1 MMFLRRLFLSLSVHL
16 HIRMLYIVSVNRACR
31 GVYIEFTHQ
40 DVGNISCSGCCLMMW
55 PVHANMN
62 VMCAQLVIAIKT
74 VLLIAATTVH
84 VLQVPL
90 AKMDGYLA
98 LQILSYYI
106 VLFPSLDVISAY
118 PLCVLTIANNLYLVF
133 TGKDPDSDERRYAW
147 VLRLLLKF
155 VSSILPLVAGLFIAN
170 LVNVLQFAGLL
181 GFSVC
186 YLFPAL
192 FQLGS
197 QYQCVKLFGAST
209 AGDGDNSDAEDG
221 ALLQKEAK
229 KAKRDLFRQ
238 WWLTYK
244 NPLYW
249 TSYSTPFSHP
259 VAVVAMA
266 TVAFTL
272 FVLTIASIVLS
283 IQEHALQSRFANVT
297 ISAL

>member
-1 MMFLRRLFLSLSVHL
+1 M
-16 HIRMLYIVSVNRACR
+16 
-31 GVYIEFTHQ
+31 G
-40 DVGNISCSGCCLMMW
+40 
-55 PVHANMN
+55 
-62 VMCAQLVIAIKT
+62 MCAQLVIAIKT
-74 VLLIAATTVH
+74 VRVLIAATTVH

-90 AKMDGYLA
+90 AKLDGYLA

-229 KAKRDLFRQ
+229 KTKRDLFRQ

-259 VAVVAMA
+259 VAVVVMA